1 MANNIEICDCKQ
13 GNKIVQCVDGLVLCQ
28 DCHNEL
34 VLSGGLVCVAWLE
47 REDAR
52 RNSQYGD
59 NYQPSG
65 KSGLIRGFG
74 ARYER
79 RPGSRR
85 GWWQ

>member
-1 MANNIEICDCKQ
+1 MANELCDCKR
-13 GNKIVQCVDGLVLCQ
+13 GNEIVQCLDELALCQ
-28 DCHNEL
+28 ECRNEL
-34 VLSGGLVCVAWLE
+34 GYSDGKVCVAWLE
-47 REDAR
+47 REDTR
-52 RNSQYGD
+52 RNSQYGE

-74 ARYER
+74 ERYER